1 MDSEG
6 YSIPP
11 PEPKWDNFSS
21 SNEENDS
28 DARSEAA
35 RYVSFSNYHQF
46 ININLSIF
54 NSSSAQDKMRV
65 EIKPTVV
72 PENEEEAAAAM
83 SLVMKHLNS
92 VRK

>member
-1 MDSEG
+1 MKKMIQMHDQRLRG
-6 YSIPP
+6 ML
-11 PEPKWDNFSS
+11 
-21 SNEENDS
+21 
-28 DARSEAA
+28 
-35 RYVSFSNYHQF
+35 VFSNYHQF
-46 ININLSIF
+46 ININMSIF

>member
-1 MDSEG
+1 MKKMIQMHDQKLRG
-6 YSIPP
+6 MLVF
-11 PEPKWDNFSS
+11 N
-21 SNEENDS
+21 
-28 DARSEAA
+28 
-35 RYVSFSNYHQF
+35 NYYQF
-46 ININLSIF
+46 ININMSIF
-54 NSSSAQDKMRV
+54 YSSSAQDKMRV